1 METNVGISKC
11 WLLYQANSKLEILD
25 LSGWHFCLTFR
36 MLTPQPLSGVLEAT
50 ACIFLYPQRVQ
61 RVSSYSWKFAGTL
74 KIKDTYVLFL
84 NEFLFDCL
92 LELFCLI
99 GYFYWDWSL
108 FNTQLI
114 PRKIRKIC
122 HQSLPTRKKAQ
133 KRNHLCNK
141 RYIIK
146 FAFTTKARLVVKSKT
161 NFWIVLFHFTFFAS
175 NQTVWLASKTSFYPE
190 MCFLGTASPRI
201 VHHSNKYF
209 FMSRLL
215 QATFLKHHE
224 KFTSTSR

>member
-1 METNVGISKC
+1 MLHLGC
-11 WLLYQANSKLEILD
+11 WLLSHYLGCWKQQLASSCTHNVSRGFQATHENLLVRWKL
-25 LSGWHFCLTFR
+25 
-36 MLTPQPLSGVLEAT
+36 
-50 ACIFLYPQRVQ
+50 
-61 RVSSYSWKFAGTL
+61 K
-74 KIKDTYVLFL
+74 TYVLFL

-92 LELFCLI
+92 LELFCFI

-108 FNTQLI
+108 FDTQLI
-114 PRKIRKIC
+114 PRKIRKSFIKVYPQEKRPKKGTIC
-122 HQSLPTRKKAQ
+122 VKK
-133 KRNHLCNK
+133 K
-141 RYIIK
+141 
-146 FAFTTKARLVVKSKT
+146 
-161 NFWIVLFHFTFFAS
+161 NFRIVSFHFTLFA
-175 NQTVWLASKTSFYPE
+175 NKQTVWLASKTSFYPE

>member
-1 METNVGISKC
+1 MSRGFQATHEN
-11 WLLYQANSKLEILD
+11 LLVRWKL
-25 LSGWHFCLTFR
+25 
-36 MLTPQPLSGVLEAT
+36 
-50 ACIFLYPQRVQ
+50 
-61 RVSSYSWKFAGTL
+61 K
-74 KIKDTYVLFL
+74 TYVLFL

-92 LELFCLI
+92 LELFCFI

-114 PRKIRKIC
+114 PRKIRKIS

>member
-11 WLLYQANSKLEILD
+11 WLLYQANSKLGILD

-50 ACIFLYPQRVQ
+50 ACIFLYPQRVP

-74 KIKDTYVLFL
+74 KIKDICSLF
-84 NEFLFDCL
+84 EWIFVWLFVRVI
-92 LELFCLI
+92 LFI
-99 GYFYWDWSL
+99 GYLYWDWSL

-114 PRKIRKIC
+114 PRKIRKIS

-141 RYIIK
+141 RYLIK

-161 NFWIVLFHFTFFAS
+161 NFWIVLFHFTFFVS